1 MSDLNQINILRFGI
15 PTLDQLLGEVKES
28 GATANTNVSVPVAP
42 SIQPKNNDPT
52 PQDSATN
59 VQPRSIVV
67 HGIGVSC
74 SNDPGRGRGQDVA
87 AISICLIGE
96 DGVGKS
102 ILAMHIASKYR
113 ADSGAGKPPYIIY
126 ASTDL
131 SHSRAQLSWEH
142 FALNYP
148 AARVED
154 PFDYPAMF
162 ERKSDSV
169 SVPTCKLT
177 NYVPLVDPFPAEPDQ
192 DVLFLDL
199 ATHTSGDDWAYLNRL
214 VATLPHP
221 DSVRPRHM
229 LVVDAVE
236 GLEVLVGEKDAFGQ
250 SRDRRSRVAQLL
262 RTAAVKCHVILL
274 VEKQELG
281 KKTPEEFIADAVI
294 SLGRHEDGGY
304 ARRTVQVEKVRGQ
317 SHVRGIHEITFRSG
331 AGSTTGKRFNADDP
345 FVVHPASF
353 LKKQQVPPESADF
366 DSVEPVRAL
375 RIDSQAYA
383 YVFHS
388 LHFVHRQVMEDREP
402 IEFDDLPKRVCGFGI
417 DHLDEMLLDV
427 TDVVDKDDD
436 NRGLPSREP
445 AALIGEDGTYK
456 SKLSKAFLAQANN
469 PERKKKGIAV
479 LVTSKTLD
487 EDGLKRRLDGHMED
501 ADSERICGRHVLC
514 RRLEVHHVSSTVLF
528 HIIRQ
533 TVRRAQVAFVL
544 NNNDSLNTLLN
555 EKDRRELGWNIRL
568 VIDNWSAIESMYP
581 HVREDPLFWPC
592 VLFFLRREGIST
604 LIVASEPIG
613 FSRDFQLAQTG
624 RLQDL
629 TSVQLFTWRVPFF
642 GESRVAITVTPP
654 LQADGRGSVIREL
667 RLLKTHKVLN
677 ASSVGPSSNGR
688 LPVPGFR
695 SVPEFNS
702 LRVAVNPTFELYD
715 GLAKG
720 EPKYVPLQVWLYEG
734 IHTRGYIDDIQQI
747 FRWLLSDFPN
757 PLPQTD
763 SGGVNH
769 TGAEASGI
777 IDVKRHE
784 RYGHLREFCELQGVA
799 RFPYT
804 LVIQVDEYWAKTNHL
819 QFAPLTKYMTRPTTG
834 IRYDKVAEDSDGSV
848 SIVKQFTVEDP
859 FTLWQ
864 LSTADVDRFQRQF
877 DKASNIEPGK
887 EKLLC
892 RRDLFSTTGYDLD
905 KLLKSSKQVSKV
917 PYSWDFGFLMLD
929 RETWELPATSSP
941 FHHSGSE
948 AVNQSRKA
956 ISHLKHLSCPTS
968 DRNQEST
975 DGQISWKEFT
985 ELAVELCKKRNGQPV
1000 APTGNRKPV
1009 SRKASGIAKCYI
1021 PFALA
1026 PEIQESLACVFLEI
1040 WVSQIELNL
1049 TLIELNLTPD
1059 ENEKRKS
1066 SVEDA
1071 FKYSRDDVESIDSL
1085 GDSFRKFKKQAVQ
1098 ALLLLSALLPPE
1110 RVSDENE
1117 LIANEVLAKEGL
1129 IPIAIRSW
1137 YSASAWIDA
1146 EFLRPGAVSEPDK
1159 PAASDDTSDVPVQVY
1174 RCFVP
1179 AQLPGTRIVRGDWFL
1194 SIARGSRSY
1203 QMGERAID
1211 ILCSRRA
1218 NIVRLQKGIG
1228 LPVRDSHEDGA
1239 RELWTALWHYAESTK
1254 KGTAAQTTYIR
1265 ESRVKYEELL
1275 TLAPVS
1281 NARQSPAVNWLWR
1294 SRIGQYDRHSRLFR
1308 RWICAM
1314 LKRMP
1319 LMLGGAYDAG
1329 DHSRTVLNIFYK
1341 TERTEISAIPELKE
1355 VSQSVD
1361 QLIESLRRATVAT
1374 IPSTEG
1380 Q

>member
-1 MSDLNQINILRFGI
+1 MSDQNQINILRFGI

-28 GATANTNVSVPVAP
+28 GTTANTNVSVPVAP
-42 SIQPKNNDPT
+42 SIQPNNNDPA

-74 SNDPGRGRGQDVA
+74 SNDPGRGRRQDVA
-87 AISICLIGE
+87 AISICMIGE

-113 ADSGAGKPPYIIY
+113 ADSESSARPYIVY

-148 AARVED
+148 TTRVED
-154 PFDYPAMF
+154 PFDYSALF
-162 ERKSDSV
+162 GRKSDSV
-169 SVPTCKLT
+169 SLPTCELT
-177 NYVPLVDPFPAEPDQ
+177 NYVPLDDPFPSTPGK

-221 DSVRPRHM
+221 DSHQPRHM

-274 VEKQELG
+274 VEKQEKG

-345 FVVHPASF
+345 FVVHPASL
-353 LKKQQVPPESADF
+353 LKTRQVPAESAGF
-366 DSVEPVRAL
+366 DSVDSVNARK
-375 RIDSQAYA
+375 IDPQAYA

-388 LHFVHRQVMEDREP
+388 LHFLHRQVMEDRES
-402 IEFDDLPKRVCGFGI
+402 IEFDDAPKRVCGFGI

-427 TDVVDKDDD
+427 TDVAAKDDD
-436 NRGLPSREP
+436 THGLPSREP

-469 PERKKKGIAV
+469 PERSKKGIAV

-487 EDGLKRRLDGHMED
+487 EDGLRRRLNGHMQD
-501 ADSERICGRHVLC
+501 PSSKRICGQHVLC
-514 RRLEVHHVSSTVLF
+514 RRLEVHHVSSTILF

-533 TVRRAQVAFVL
+533 TIRRAQVAFVL
-544 NNNDSLNTLLN
+544 NNKDSLNTLLN
-555 EKDRRELGWNIRL
+555 EKDRRELGWNIRF
-568 VIDNWSAIESMYP
+568 VIDNWSAIGSMYP

-667 RLLKTHKVLN
+667 RLLKQHKVSN
-677 ASSVGPSSNGR
+677 ASSVGPLGESELS
-688 LPVPGFR
+688 VPGFR
-695 SVPEFNS
+695 SVPKFNS

-763 SGGVNH
+763 SRDVNR

-784 RYGHLREFCELQGVA
+784 RYGHLREFCELQGIA

-819 QFAPLTKYMTRPTTG
+819 QFAPLTKYLTRPTTG
-834 IRYDKVAEDSDGSV
+834 IRYDKVAADSDGSV

-877 DKASNIEPGK
+877 DKSSSIKPGK
-887 EKLLC
+887 EKTLC

-905 KLLKSSKQVSKV
+905 KLLKSSKQVSKI

-929 RETWELPATSSP
+929 RETWELPANSSP
-941 FHHSGSE
+941 YNHSGSE
-948 AVNQSRKA
+948 AVNQSRRA
-956 ISHLKHLSCPTS
+956 ISHLKHLSCPAS

-975 DGQISWKEFT
+975 DGQISWKKFT
-985 ELAVELCKKRNGQPV
+985 ELAVELCKKRNGQSV
-1000 APTGNRKPV
+1000 APPRNRKSV
-1009 SRKASGIAKCYI
+1009 SPKASGIAKCYI

-1026 PEIQESLACVFLEI
+1026 PEIQESLACIFLEI

-1049 TLIELNLTPD
+1049 T
-1059 ENEKRKS
+1059 
-1066 SVEDA
+1066 VEDA
-1071 FKYSRDDVESIDSL
+1071 FKYSRHDVESIDSL

-1117 LIANEVLAKEGL
+1117 LIANEVLAKQGL
-1129 IPIAIRSW
+1129 VPIAIRSW

-1146 EFLRPGAVSEPDK
+1146 EFLSPGAVSEPDK
-1159 PAASDDTSDVPVQVY
+1159 PTASDDTSDVPVQVY
-1174 RCFVP
+1174 RSFVP

-1239 RELWTALWHYAESTK
+1239 RELWTALWYHAESTQ

-1281 NARQSPAVNWLWR
+1281 NANQPSAINWLWR

-1319 LMLGGAYDAG
+1319 LMLGSAYNAD
-1329 DHSRTVLNIFYK
+1329 DHSRTMLNILDE
-1341 TERTEISAIPELKE
+1341 TEGTTIKEISGLTE
-1355 VSQSVD
+1355 VSASVD

-1374 IPSTEG
+1374 IPSAEG